1 VSVRP
6 LLVVQHEDDC
16 PPAWFG
22 EWLGQAGCALDVRRP
37 YAGAEL
43 PASLSGHAGML
54 VLGGPMG
61 AYDDAEFPWLPGTKA
76 LVREAAATG
85 VPTFAICLG
94 HQLAA
99 VALGGTVV
107 VNPRGQQLGLT
118 PLGWLPAARGD
129 RLFARAGLPL
139 RGVQWND
146 DVVTAL
152 PPGAEVL
159 ARTPADEIQA
169 ARLAPT
175 VWGVQL
181 HPEADDGVVAPWAE
195 PDRGRHPEGVVE
207 AALAR
212 IAEAR
217 DELSKAWRP
226 LATAFAELVLERDAA
241 VRRVRR
247 GRTTPSA

>member
-1 VSVRP
+1 MSAHPV
-6 LLVVQHEDDC
+6 LVVQHDEEC

-22 EWLGQAGCALDVRRP
+22 DWLRDAGCTLDVRRP
-37 YAGAEL
+37 HAGEDL
-43 PASLSGHAGML
+43 PDDLHGHAGLL

-61 AYDDAEFPWLPGTKA
+61 AYDDAACPWLPVVKD
-76 LVREAAATG
+76 LVRSAANTS
-85 VPTFAICLG
+85 VPTLGICLG
-94 HQLAA
+94 HQLAT
-99 VALGGTVV
+99 VALGGTVA

-118 PLGWLPAARGD
+118 PLGWLPAARED
-129 RLFARAGLPL
+129 RLFAAAGLPL

-152 PPGAEVL
+152 PPGGEVL
-159 ARTPADEIQA
+159 AHTPADEIQA

-181 HPEADDGVVAPWAE
+181 HPEADDRVVAPWAE
-195 PDRGRHPEGVVE
+195 QDRRRHPEGMVD

-217 DELSKAWRP
+217 DELYAAWRP
-226 LATAFAELVLERDAA
+226 LADSYAALLGEPVDTAPVRTERTS
-241 VRRVRR
+241 
-247 GRTTPSA
+247 RTA